1 MAASDAPDDGLVI
14 RLNAEESLRFAKM
27 LARKPR
33 KPNKHMLAALRN
45 YRRLIQQDQSS
56 ARSRKTNTATGEA
69 PVKGQATSLRPR
81 PCGNKRAKAACA

>member
-14 RLNAEESLRFAKM
+14 RLNAEESRRFAKM

-56 ARSRKTNTATGEA
+56 
-69 PVKGQATSLRPR
+69 
-81 PCGNKRAKAACA
+81 